1 MHFSL
6 DMFSLNQSVG
16 TGFIDIEILG
26 WYECLGMKSNF
37 ILSRSSENG
46 RTAKK
51 SMSLHALWFVK
62 ASHGLLVSGNL
73 ANETPQGNITPC
85 HTNIYT
91 YLYTYI
97 IHIYIYTYFPTT
109 PASWPSS
116 VLINRDDAD
125 LQLLPF
131 LHSGCGG
138 WSAKIWQNMGYA
150 KIGKNFPF
158 ICIIFFH
165 DHSPSS
171 SKMCHWKNCLLNFS
185 SWVAHTAI
193 LYLGGLAQRLRA
205 MLRIRGTPHGYSILF
220 MSNCVIL
227 QNTLHD
233 A

>member
-1 MHFSL
+1 MHSSL

-97 IHIYIYTYFPTT
+97 IHIYIYIFPNNPRKLAFQCPYQQRWCGPSTLAL
-109 PASWPSS
+109 PALGMWWVVSKN
-116 VLINRDDAD
+116 LTKHGICKNR
-125 LQLLPF
+125 Q
-131 LHSGCGG
+131 
-138 WSAKIWQNMGYA
+138 I
-150 KIGKNFPF
+150 FPF